1 MVKVIVDTS
10 IWIDY
15 LKCGKY
21 KPEMELLL
29 RKQKAITTEAIL
41 LELIPVLIHHKQDE
55 IVDLLRSLERVPV
68 FVNWTAL
75 VDAQVKCLKNGM
87 NKIGPIDLIIM
98 QSAIE
103 YSVMI
108 FSADKHFKVLN
119 KHFDFKLYEPESAEQ

>member
-15 LKCGKY
+15 LKYGKY

-29 RKQKAITTEAIL
+29 RKQKAITTETIL
-41 LELIPVLIHHKQDE
+41 LELVPVLIHHKQDE

-108 FSADKHFKVLN
+108 FSADKHFKVLG
-119 KHFDFKLYEPESAEQ
+119 KHFDFKIYEPESAE